1 MEPVLPQRFIYMKI
15 VGTGTFFK
23 RKKKLGEG
31 NEADLRKREETTP
44 KAFGN
49 AEYCGL

>member
-31 NEADLRKREETTP
+31 NEAVLRKREETP